1 MTSAKLERR
10 TDALE
15 IAANDR
21 VQTRTIHR
29 IAKTLGVSPEALHSE
44 AIMLQRRFNDAG
56 ITTNEAKLALVASEL
71 NVSPDDL
78 RREVAEVLSRC

>member
-1 MTSAKLERR
+1 MTSAELERR

-21 VQTRTIHR
+21 TLTRTILR
-29 IAKTLGVSPEALHSE
+29 IAKTLGVAPEALHSE

>member
-1 MTSAKLERR
+1 MTTAKLVRR
-10 TDALE
+10 ADALE

-21 VQTRTIHR
+21 TLTRNLQR

-44 AIMLQRRFNDAG
+44 AIMLQLRFNDAG
-56 ITTNEAKLALVASEL
+56 ITTDEAKLALVASEL